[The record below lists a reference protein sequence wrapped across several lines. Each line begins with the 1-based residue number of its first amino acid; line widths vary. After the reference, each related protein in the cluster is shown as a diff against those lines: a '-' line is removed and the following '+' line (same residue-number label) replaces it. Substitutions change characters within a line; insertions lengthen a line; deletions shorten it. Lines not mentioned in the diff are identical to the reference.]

1 MEISLVIRNQILE
14 IIFIM
19 QFSYQARNTEG
30 EIVKGNI
37 EANDEPSA
45 ISSLRSKGFYISKIN
60 SKTDRTISKIFSKKT
75 GLKDKIIFTQQL
87 GIMIKSG
94 LSVVDALKALKDET
108 SNKKFS
114 EQIANV
120 ISDVKGGLALSKAME
135 KYPDS
140 FDDVYVNSVKAG
152 EKSGKVDM
160 VLIRL
165 AKQLEKDY
173 ALTSKVKGAMIYPAV
188 ILTALIA
195 VVVLVL
201 IFVIPELKAV
211 FDDVGV
217 PLPLL
222 TRIVLGI
229 SSFLQNYFIY
239 ILAVCIGI
247 FFALR
252 YYSKTDNGRHLFDR
266 LKLKIPVLGGL
277 YKKTYMAKFTRT
289 FASLSSSGLPLL
301 DIFKS
306 SRDVVTNVIYQDAI
320 DEMTKK
326 IENGESISKVIK
338 DSPLFPSMI
347 GQLSTVGE
355 KSGNIDEVFDSMAN
369 FFDKE
374 VDNITNNLS
383 TLLEPIL
390 MVVMGVGI
398 GLLIVAVLQPIYGLV
413 ETI

>member
-1 MEISLVIRNQILE
+1 MVFN
-14 IIFIM
+14 
-19 QFSYQARNTEG
+19 YQARNSEG
-30 EIVKGNI
+30 EIVKGSI
-37 EANDEPSA
+37 EANDEASA
-45 ISSLRSKGFYISKIN
+45 ISSLREKGLYVSKIDG
-60 SKTDRTISKIFSKKT
+60 KTNKISLKLFSNKT

-108 SNKKFS
+108 NNKKFS
-114 EQIANV
+114 EEITNV
-120 ISDVKGGLALSKAME
+120 ISDVKGGLALSEAMK

-152 EKSGKVDM
+152 EKSGKIDL

-173 ALTSKVKGAMIYPAV
+173 ALTSKIKGAMIYPAV

-195 VVVLVL
+195 VMILVL
-201 IFVIPELKAV
+201 IFIIPQLKVV
-211 FDDVGV
+211 FDDAGV
-217 PLPLL
+217 PLPFL
-222 TRIVLGI
+222 TRMIIGL
-229 SSFLQNYFIY
+229 SSFMQSYFIY
-239 ILAVCIGI
+239 IFIAIVGI
-247 FFALR
+247 AIALI
-252 YYSKTDNGRHLFDR
+252 YYGKTDRGEHLYDKW
-266 LKLKIPVLGGL
+266 KLKIPVFGNLF
-277 YKKTYMAKFTRT
+277 KKTYMAKFTRT

-301 DIFKS
+301 DIFKT
-306 SRDVVTNVIYQDAI
+306 SRDVVDNVIYK
-320 DEMTKK
+320 DEINKMTKK

-374 VDNITNNLS
+374 VENITSNLS
-383 TLLEPIL
+383 TLLEPVL
-390 MVVMGVGI
+390 MVIMGAGI
-398 GLLIVAVLQPIYGLV
+398 GLLIVSVLQPIYGLV
-413 ETI
+413 NAL

>member
-1 MEISLVIRNQILE
+1 ML
-14 IIFIM
+14 
-19 QFSYQARNTEG
+19 FSYQARNTEG

-37 EANDEPSA
+37 EANEETSA
-45 ISSLRSKGFYISKIN
+45 IASLRGKGLYVSKIEGKAN
-60 SKTDRTISKIFSKKT
+60 KAVSKFFEKKT

-94 LSVVDALKALKDET
+94 LSVVDALEALKDET

-114 EQIANV
+114 QQIADV

-140 FDDVYVNSVKAG
+140 FDDVYVNSVRAG
-152 EKSGKVDM
+152 EKSGKVDL

-188 ILTALIA
+188 ILTALVA
-195 VVVLVL
+195 VMVLVL
-201 IFVIPELKAV
+201 IFIIPQLKAV
-211 FDDVGV
+211 FDDAGV

-222 TRIVLGI
+222 TKIVLGF
-229 SSFLQNYFIY
+229 SAFLQSYFLY
-239 ILAVCIGI
+239 ILIVSVGIGV
-247 FFALR
+247 ALH
-252 YYSKTDNGRHLFDR
+252 YYGKTKKGRHLFDQ
-266 LKLKIPVLGGL
+266 LKLKIPVLGNL

-320 DEMTKK
+320 NKMTKK
-326 IENGESISKVIK
+326 VENGESISKVLK

-347 GQLSTVGE
+347 GQLATVGE

-383 TLLEPIL
+383 TLLEPIM
-390 MVVMGVGI
+390 MVVMGIGVGI
-398 GLLIVAVLQPIYGLV
+398 LIVSVLQPIYGLV
-413 ETI
+413 NAI